1 MYKSDKSNKTIYVNS
16 SDGTPFGGLDKDVV
30 LKNYNNIF
38 SHGGPNFK
46 KW

>member
-1 MYKSDKSNKTIYVNS
+1 MNS
-16 SDGTPFGGLDKDVV
+16 SDGTPYDELYKNVV
-30 LKNYNNIF
+30 LKNYNNDIF